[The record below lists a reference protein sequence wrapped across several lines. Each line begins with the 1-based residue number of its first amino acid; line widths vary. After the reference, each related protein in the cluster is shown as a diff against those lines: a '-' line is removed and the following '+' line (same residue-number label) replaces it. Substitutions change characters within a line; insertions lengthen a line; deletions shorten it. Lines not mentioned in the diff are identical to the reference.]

1 MKKDKTLYDVN
12 SIQSL
17 NPREFTRLRPQIY
30 CGSTEYSTQLLVE
43 ILSNSVD
50 EYNAGHG
57 NEIVIKSGNKNGKY
71 YVEVKDN
78 GQGFIPNSFREDGKS
93 ILEASFSVLNTSGK
107 FKEDG
112 VYEGSSL
119 GSYGVGSKLTNFLSQ
134 EMIVSTT
141 RDSLTEK
148 IWFKDGIFTKRE
160 VKPAPNNA
168 SGTTVYWCPDPQ
180 FFTHVEVND
189 NEVIDLIHTITCLC
203 SNLKINYNNV
213 SYFSKNG
220 LNDLID
226 NKVKNNELL
235 KKRFVI
241 TDKNIDFVMTYTSG
255 YNTVIVPYVNTGLT
269 EKGPHITAVKS
280 LLTRELNKFFREKK
294 WLKEKEE
301 NYSGEDLQ
309 EGLYIVFNLTAKGVA
324 YDAQVKNNVSKI
336 DMSSFVSI
344 ISSRLQEWLGAN
356 EKEAKLIFA
365 KAVKAKKAREA
376 SKKARDAIRQPANK
390 KERLLNLPTKLID
403 AWSKEREK
411 CELVITEGDSAA
423 GGLVEARNSQYQAI
437 FPIRGKIISLAG
449 KNSLEK
455 VFNNQEIIN
464 IIKAIG
470 LELDT
475 KTHTLIFDESKMR
488 YGKIIMATDA
498 DPDGYQIKNLLLTAF
513 WFLCPELVINGY
525 IYASIPPLFR
535 ITTKK
540 NEYIYLKDQTELEA
554 YKEKHKGEKFLIN
567 RNKGLGEQDSSE
579 LSVCILNESTRRIE
593 QIIVDDFEETNAL
606 FETLM
611 GTNVSLRKDW
621 LLKHAEEV
629 ND

>member
-57 NEIVIKSGNKNGKY
+57 NEITIKSGNKNGKY

-78 GQGFIPNSFREDGKS
+78 GQGFIPNSFRDDGKS

-269 EKGPHITAVKS
+269 EKGPHITAVKA

-356 EKEAKLIFA
+356 EKEAKLIFT

-593 QIIVDDFEETNAL
+593 QIVVDDFEETNAL

>member
-57 NEIVIKSGNKNGKY
+57 NEITIKSGNKNGKY

-141 RDSLTEK
+141 RDSVTEK

-189 NEVIDLIHTITCLC
+189 NEVVDLIHTITCLC
-203 SNLKINYNNV
+203 SNLKINYNDV

-255 YNTVIVPYVNTGLT
+255 YNTIIVPYVNTGLT
-269 EKGPHITAVKS
+269 EKGPHITAVKA

-336 DMSSFVSI
+336 DMSAFVSI

-554 YKEKHKGEKFLIN
+554 YKEKHNGEKFLIN

>member
-1 MKKDKTLYDVN
+1 MKDKTLYDVN

-57 NEIVIKSGNKNGKY
+57 NEITIKSGNKNGKY

-78 GQGFIPNSFREDGKS
+78 GQGFIPNSFRDDGKS

-160 VKPAPNNA
+160 VKPAPSNT

-189 NEVIDLIHTITCLC
+189 NEVVDLIHTITCLC

-336 DMSSFVSI
+336 DMSAFVSI

-356 EKEAKLIFA
+356 EKEAKLIFT

-455 VFNNQEIIN
+455 VFSNQEIIN

-579 LSVCILNESTRRIE
+579 LSVCILNENTRRIE

-621 LLKHAEEV
+621 LLKHAEEA

>member
-57 NEIVIKSGNKNGKY
+57 NEITIKSGNKNGKY

-241 TDKNIDFVMTYTSG
+241 ADKNIDFVMTYTSG

-269 EKGPHITAVKS
+269 EKGPHITAVKA

-344 ISSRLQEWLGAN
+344 ISSRLQEWLSAN

-579 LSVCILNESTRRIE
+579 LSVCILNENTRRIE

-621 LLKHAEEV
+621 LLKHAEEA

>member
-17 NPREFTRLRPQIY
+17 DPREFTRLRPQIY

-57 NEIVIKSGNKNGKY
+57 NEITITSGRENNRYFVK
-71 YVEVKDN
+71 VKDN
-78 GQGFIPNSFREDGKS
+78 GQGFIPNSFRDDGKT

-107 FKEDG
+107 FKDDG

-119 GSYGVGSKLTNFLSQ
+119 GSYGVGSKLTNFLSS

-141 RDSLTEK
+141 RDKLMET
-148 IWFKDGIFTKRE
+148 IWFKDGIFSKRE
-160 VKPAPNNA
+160 VKSVNT
-168 SGTTVYWCPDPQ
+168 STTGTSVYWCPDPQ
-180 FFTHVEVND
+180 FFTNVEVNET
-189 NEVIDLIHTITCLC
+189 EVIDLIHTITCLC
-203 SNLKINYNNV
+203 KDLTIVYNNKAYV
-213 SYFSKNG
+213 SKNG
-220 LNDLID
+220 LNDLIN

-235 KKRFVI
+235 KNRFVI
-241 TDKNIDFVMTYTSG
+241 SDKNIDLVMTYTSG
-255 YNTVIVPYVNTGLT
+255 YNTNIVPYVNTGLT
-269 EKGPHITAVKS
+269 EKGPHITAIKS

-294 WLKEKEE
+294 WLKDKDE
-301 NYSGEDLQ
+301 NYCGEDLQ
-309 EGLYIVFNLTAKGVA
+309 EGLYVVFNITAKGVA

-336 DMSSFVSI
+336 DMSNFVSI
-344 ISSRLQEWLGAN
+344 ISSKLQEWLSGN
-356 EKEAKLIFA
+356 EKEAKAIFA
-365 KAVKAKKAREA
+365 KAAKAKKAREA
-376 SKKARDAIRQPANK
+376 SKKARDAIRQPATK
-390 KERLLNLPTKLID
+390 KEKLLNLPTKLID
-403 AWSKEREK
+403 AWSKDREK

-470 LELDT
+470 LELDM
-475 KTHTLIFDESKMR
+475 KTHTLVFDETKMR

-513 WFLCPELVINGY
+513 WYLCPELVINGY
-525 IYASIPPLFR
+525 IYAAIPPLFR

-540 NEYIYLKDQTELEA
+540 NEYIYLKDQVELEK
-554 YKEKHKGEKFLIN
+554 YKEAHKNEKFLIN
-567 RNKGLGEQDSSE
+567 RNKGLGEQDSEE
-579 LSVCILNESTRRIE
+579 LSICILNEGTRRVE
-593 QIIVDDFEETNAL
+593 QIMVDDFEATDSL

-611 GTNVSLRKDW
+611 GTNVSLRKEW
-621 LLKHAEEV
+621 LLEHAEEA

>member
-1 MKKDKTLYDVN
+1 MKDKTLYDVN

-57 NEIVIKSGNKNGKY
+57 NEITIKSGNKNGKY

-78 GQGFIPNSFREDGKS
+78 GQGFIPNSFRDDGKS

-160 VKPAPNNA
+160 VKPAPSNT

-189 NEVIDLIHTITCLC
+189 NEVVDLIHTITCLC

-336 DMSSFVSI
+336 DMSAFVSI

-356 EKEAKLIFA
+356 EKEAKLIFT

-455 VFNNQEIIN
+455 VFSNQEIIN

-475 KTHTLIFDESKMR
+475 KTHTLIFDESKIR

-579 LSVCILNESTRRIE
+579 LSVCILNENTRRIE

-621 LLKHAEEV
+621 LLKHAEEA

>member
-57 NEIVIKSGNKNGKY
+57 NEITIKSGNKNGKY

-78 GQGFIPNSFREDGKS
+78 GQGFIPNSFRDDGKS

-189 NEVIDLIHTITCLC
+189 SEVVDLIHTITCLC

-269 EKGPHITAVKS
+269 EKGPHITAVKA

-344 ISSRLQEWLGAN
+344 ISSKLQEWLGAN

-540 NEYIYLKDQTELEA
+540 NEYIYLKDQTELEV

>member
-1 MKKDKTLYDVN
+1 MKDKTLYDVN

-57 NEIVIKSGNKNGKY
+57 NEITIKSGNKNGKY

-78 GQGFIPNSFREDGKS
+78 GQGFIPNSFRDDGKS

-141 RDSLTEK
+141 RDGLTEK

-189 NEVIDLIHTITCLC
+189 NEVVDLIHTITCLC

-269 EKGPHITAVKS
+269 EKGPHITAVKA

-356 EKEAKLIFA
+356 EKEAKLIFT

-455 VFNNQEIIN
+455 VFNNQEIVN

-579 LSVCILNESTRRIE
+579 LSVCILNENTRRIE

>member
-269 EKGPHITAVKS
+269 EKGPHITAVKA

>member
-1 MKKDKTLYDVN
+1 MKDKTLYDVN

-57 NEIVIKSGNKNGKY
+57 NEITIKSGNKNGKY

-78 GQGFIPNSFREDGKS
+78 GQGFIPNSFRDDGKS

-160 VKPAPNNA
+160 VKPAPSNT

-189 NEVIDLIHTITCLC
+189 NEVVDLIHSITCLC

-336 DMSSFVSI
+336 DMSAFVSI

-356 EKEAKLIFA
+356 EKEAKLIFT

-455 VFNNQEIIN
+455 VFSNQEIIN

-475 KTHTLIFDESKMR
+475 KTHTLIFDESKIR

-579 LSVCILNESTRRIE
+579 LSVCILNENTRRIE

-621 LLKHAEEV
+621 LLKHAEEA

>member
-57 NEIVIKSGNKNGKY
+57 NEITIKSGNKNGKY

-78 GQGFIPNSFREDGKS
+78 GQGFIPNSFRDDGKS

-269 EKGPHITAVKS
+269 EKGPHITAVKA

-593 QIIVDDFEETNAL
+593 QIVVDDFEETNAL

>member
-621 LLKHAEEV
+621 LLKHAEEA

>member
-1 MKKDKTLYDVN
+1 
-12 SIQSL
+12 
-17 NPREFTRLRPQIY
+17 
-30 CGSTEYSTQLLVE
+30 
-43 ILSNSVD
+43 
-50 EYNAGHG
+50 
-57 NEIVIKSGNKNGKY
+57 
-71 YVEVKDN
+71 
-78 GQGFIPNSFREDGKS
+78 
-93 ILEASFSVLNTSGK
+93 
-107 FKEDG
+107 
-112 VYEGSSL
+112 
-119 GSYGVGSKLTNFLSQ
+119 
-134 EMIVSTT
+134 
-141 RDSLTEK
+141 
-148 IWFKDGIFTKRE
+148 
-160 VKPAPNNA
+160 
-168 SGTTVYWCPDPQ
+168 
-180 FFTHVEVND
+180 
-189 NEVIDLIHTITCLC
+189 
-203 SNLKINYNNV
+203 
-213 SYFSKNG
+213 
-220 LNDLID
+220 
-226 NKVKNNELL
+226 
-235 KKRFVI
+235 
-241 TDKNIDFVMTYTSG
+241 
-255 YNTVIVPYVNTGLT
+255 
-269 EKGPHITAVKS
+269 
-280 LLTRELNKFFREKK
+280 
-294 WLKEKEE
+294 
-301 NYSGEDLQ
+301 
-309 EGLYIVFNLTAKGVA
+309 
-324 YDAQVKNNVSKI
+324 
-336 DMSSFVSI
+336 MSAFVSI
-344 ISSRLQEWLGAN
+344 ISSRLQEWLNAN
-356 EKEAKLIFA
+356 EKEAKLIFT

-621 LLKHAEEV
+621 LLKHAEEA

>member
-1 MKKDKTLYDVN
+1 MKDKTLYDVN

-57 NEIVIKSGNKNGKY
+57 NEITIKSGNKNGKY

-78 GQGFIPNSFREDGKS
+78 GQGFIPNSFRDDGKS

-141 RDSLTEK
+141 RDNLTEK

-160 VKPAPNNA
+160 VKPAPNNT

-180 FFTHVEVND
+180 FFIHVEVND
-189 NEVIDLIHTITCLC
+189 SEVVDLIHTITCLC
-203 SNLKINYNNV
+203 SNLKINYNNI

-269 EKGPHITAVKS
+269 EKGPHITAVKA

-344 ISSRLQEWLGAN
+344 ISSRLQEWLSAN

-621 LLKHAEEV
+621 LLKHAEEA

>member
-57 NEIVIKSGNKNGKY
+57 NEITIKSGNKNGKY

-269 EKGPHITAVKS
+269 EKGPHITAVKA

-554 YKEKHKGEKFLIN
+554 YKEKHKGEKFLIS

-621 LLKHAEEV
+621 LLKHAEEA

>member
-1 MKKDKTLYDVN
+1 MKDKTLYDVN

-57 NEIVIKSGNKNGKY
+57 NEITIKSGNKNGKY

-78 GQGFIPNSFREDGKS
+78 GQGFIPNSFRDDGKS

-160 VKPAPNNA
+160 VKPAPNNV

-269 EKGPHITAVKS
+269 EKGPHITAVKA

-540 NEYIYLKDQTELEA
+540 NEYIYLKDQTELET

-579 LSVCILNESTRRIE
+579 LSVCILNENTRRIE

-621 LLKHAEEV
+621 LLKHAEEA